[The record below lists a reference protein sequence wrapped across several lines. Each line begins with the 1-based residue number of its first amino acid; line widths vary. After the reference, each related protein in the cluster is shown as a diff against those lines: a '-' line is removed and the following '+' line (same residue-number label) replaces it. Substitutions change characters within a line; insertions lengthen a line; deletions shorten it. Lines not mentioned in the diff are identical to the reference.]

1 LDNFVEKYCKNK
13 KILEIRKKIG
23 PFEFQNMNKKIKMV
37 DKKFEEAHYFGQMK
51 NKKCN
56 GVGLLIEYGG
66 YLFEG
71 NYKDGY
77 LDGEGR

>member
-1 LDNFVEKYCKNK
+1 
-13 KILEIRKKIG
+13 
-23 PFEFQNMNKKIKMV
+23 MNKKIKMV